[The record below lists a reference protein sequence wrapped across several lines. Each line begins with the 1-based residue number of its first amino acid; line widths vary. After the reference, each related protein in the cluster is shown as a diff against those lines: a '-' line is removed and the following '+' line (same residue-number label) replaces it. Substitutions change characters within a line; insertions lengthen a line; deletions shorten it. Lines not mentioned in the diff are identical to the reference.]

1 MTSLCSSLVA
11 NTRELALSIASRDH
25 SEKMSQKI
33 RRLAKE
39 LSRFRFPRTLR
50 RSLAQTAR
58 LDAVDNT
65 HGFTWAAPGALVA
78 AQMGLRTCKAKEG
91 RICHPEPSTV
101 TPRTREVLHRTSVT
115 SAVPA
120 RLASSLLPQTWMDI
134 SRCARH
140 DIDNAPDSARL
151 SSPS

>member
-1 MTSLCSSLVA
+1 MTSLCSSLAA
-11 NTRELALSIASRDH
+11 NTRELAFSIASRGQ

-39 LSRFRFPRTLR
+39 LSRFTFPRTLR

-78 AQMGLRTCKAKEG
+78 AQMVLRTCKAKEG

-101 TPRTREVLHRTSVT
+101 TPCTREVLHRACIT

-120 RLASSLLPQTWMDI
+120 RLASFLLSQTRVDI
-134 SRCARH
+134 PRYARH
-140 DIDNAPDSARL
+140 GVHYAPDSARL
-151 SSPS
+151 SPPG